1 METRLQKLFQIL
13 RWCGATMIIASAG
26 TFLVQSWDQVGDVPR
41 YLALLGTTVLLP
53 AVAYLCGLRWQEG
66 RSARVLMLTLLALV
80 PIHAGVLGGFVFS
93 QFGNVTT
100 AIAPVAQWVAPSRLT
115 AVLLV
120 TGAACALIPLM
131 WSSFRILARPH
142 AALLAGGSTAAHALL
157 LIPDRGAVT
166 ASLAVAGILAI
177 TTRVA
182 LHIKPR
188 TLESRLAV
196 TSLAAPAAVI
206 AARQVLFYDVSS
218 VFWGTIFAAMAL
230 GLFLLGRQGKEAMVE
245 RLCVVPT
252 LLAIGA
258 FLEPIYDRAQASLS
272 SAWLFYGLASAVALL
287 GFAWQSE
294 SSKAFFMRTS
304 VVLNAVIA
312 TTALLVDPRPWAA
325 LEAMA
330 IGLGLLSYGL
340 VTNRRGALYSGVGLA
355 SFGFI
360 IEVVHAIEVFQP
372 SGWLALAGFGLTLV
386 GLTAWL
392 ERRTRAVKVSH
403 AVEPSLSQ

>member
-142 AALLAGGSTAAHALL
+142 AALLAAGSTAAHALL

-177 TTRVA
+177 TTWVA

-294 SSKAFFMRTS
+294 SSKTFFMRTS

-340 VTNRRGALYSGVGLA
+340 VANRRGALYSGVGLA